1 MSRTTASTAAEPLV
15 THYFSLPA
23 SRVFQILDHVG
34 IYMLIAGSYTPF
46 MLISL
51 HHHTAARVLLT
62 AEWIAAVLGSA
73 FAGECD
79 LLE

>member
-1 MSRTTASTAAEPLV
+1 
-15 THYFSLPA
+15 
-23 SRVFQILDHVG
+23 
-34 IYMLIAGSYTPF
+34 MLIAGSYTPF

-79 LLE
+79 PELWWWWWLFAHLSASHL